1 VIAVARKNI
10 RKQAGRSIER
20 LLSYLTEKHYPKFF
34 IAAEERSI
42 PARITIMED
51 IVLRLRLKEAPQRP
65 PRTYFSTDLRQ
76 VQNTLNTA
84 KQVLEKLRRTA
95 RRVEEEKHLLS
106 NKLTTKEEECF
117 ACIKSDTASQ
127 TMDGIDRGINRLISM
142 IDGTSSDADQSPDET
157 SKS

>member
-1 VIAVARKNI
+1 
-10 RKQAGRSIER
+10 
-20 LLSYLTEKHYPKFF
+20 
-34 IAAEERSI
+34 
-42 PARITIMED
+42 MED

-65 PRTYFSTDLRQ
+65 PKTYFSTDLRQ

-142 IDGTSSDADQSPDET
+142 IDGTSSDADKSPDET